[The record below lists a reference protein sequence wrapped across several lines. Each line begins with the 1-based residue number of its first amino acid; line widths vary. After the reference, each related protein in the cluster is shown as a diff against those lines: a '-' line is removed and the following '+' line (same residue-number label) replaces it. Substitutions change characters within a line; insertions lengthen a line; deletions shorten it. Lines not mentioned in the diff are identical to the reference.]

1 MPHPPFPMPI
11 RAAIF
16 DFDGVIVDSE
26 PLHFIAFQRVLAEEG
41 IALDL
46 PTYEARYLAMDD
58 KACFTAAFADAGKP
72 LSPGHLAELI
82 ERKEVSLADDLRRAR
97 LFPGAPEFIRML
109 AARIPLAIN
118 SGALR
123 SEIELVLN
131 ANGLRDCFQLVV
143 SADDVTNCKPD
154 PEGYRLALARL
165 NEGRTDP
172 FGPEECFAIED
183 SVHGVA
189 SARGAGLRCIAVTN
203 SFSADHLGQASFI
216 VETLVGLH
224 WNDLA
229 FRFQN
234 PNV

>member
-1 MPHPPFPMPI
+1 MLPSALPLPV

-46 PTYEARYLAMDD
+46 ATYEARYLAMDD
-58 KACFTAAFADAGKP
+58 KACFTAAFADAGKS
-72 LSPGHLAELI
+72 LSPEHLAELI

-131 ANGLRDCFQLVV
+131 ANGLRDCFQLIV
-143 SADDVTNCKPD
+143 SAEDVTNCKPD
-154 PEGYRLALARL
+154 PEGYRLALVRL
-165 NEGRTDP
+165 NEGRAEP
-172 FGPEECFAIED
+172 FAPEECFVVED
-183 SVHGVA
+183 SVHGVS
-189 SARGAGLRCIAVTN
+189 SARGAGMPCLAVTN
-203 SFSADHLGQASFI
+203 SYTADHLGHATFI
-216 VETLVGLH
+216 VETLAGLA
-224 WNDLA
+224 WEEVVIRL
-229 FRFQN
+229 QN